1 VIALLLAS
9 VAAVGWG
16 ASDYFGG
23 GVSHRATPVFVVVAV
38 SETIGLALLAPVLIA
53 HGVAPPASPR
63 LALAALAGVTVT
75 VELSLI
81 YVALGRGEAFVT
93 APVGA
98 LGAAGA
104 VAIGLIGGDPL
115 DLGIAA
121 GLVLALSGSA
131 IGAGGAG
138 RPGGRRASLRG
149 GASALAAGA
158 ALATT
163 LTCLHAAGRVDP
175 YWATAI
181 EHAST
186 ALSAALAAI
195 VSRRGAL
202 PARSELAPLALIA
215 GVGVSGDL
223 AYALA
228 SRSGALSLVA
238 AVSALYPVATI
249 ALGRVLRGVRAGR
262 AQSAGVVLALAG
274 AALLGLAM
282 R

>member
-131 IGAGGAG
+131 IGAG